1 MLQTELN
8 ATRQETEEKV
18 GSIFMTS
25 GCNLN
30 CKAVLHVVAP
40 DWDNGAGS
48 SWQVEKVLSSPFHL
62 VALVISWHGRDLWLS
77 TKANLSHRETFGL
90 LQLLLVARGRGQDC
104 C

>member
-30 CKAVLHVVAP
+30 CKAVLHAVAP
-40 DWDNGAGS
+40 DWNNGAQSSLQVKKKKSFGS
-48 SWQVEKVLSSPFHL
+48 IGNLLTWYSSVVLNQTEF
-62 VALVISWHGRDLWLS
+62 IS
-77 TKANLSHRETFGL
+77 
-90 LQLLLVARGRGQDC
+90 
-104 C
+104 